1 MSQVNLDEIFW
12 REVAELEEAEQMPY
26 ITSVERIGMQRGL
39 EQGIQQGIQ
48 QGVQQGVQQGQAE
61 MVLRVLNRRFGA
73 ISADLTASICGLP
86 SPHLPILLDVA
97 LSAEALP
104 EVAAVVTTLIAN
116 TDTSSQTPM

>member
-1 MSQVNLDEIFW
+1 
-12 REVAELEEAEQMPY
+12 MPY
-26 ITSVERIGMQRGL
+26 ITSVERMGMQRGL
-39 EQGIQQGIQ
+39 EQGIQQGIQQGAQ

-61 MVLRVLNRRFGA
+61 MVLRVLNRRFGM

-116 TDTSSQTPM
+116 TDKVNPSPM

>member
-1 MSQVNLDEIFW
+1 MSSYRFIDWVIQLPQGLDEIFW

-26 ITSVERIGMQRGL
+26 I
-39 EQGIQQGIQ
+39 
-48 QGVQQGVQQGQAE
+48 
-61 MVLRVLNRRFGA
+61 
-73 ISADLTASICGLP
+73 TASICGLP

-116 TDTSSQTPM
+116 TDKVNPSPM

>member
-1 MSQVNLDEIFW
+1 MQLPQGLDEIFW

-39 EQGIQQGIQ
+39 EQGMQQGM
-48 QGVQQGVQQGQAE
+48 QQGVQQGQAE
-61 MVLRVLNRRFGA
+61 MVLRVLSRRFGM
-73 ISADLTASICGLP
+73 ISADLTASIRGLP

-104 EVAAVVTTLIAN
+104 QVAAVVKTLIAN
-116 TDTSSQTPM
+116 TDKVNPPPM

>member
-1 MSQVNLDEIFW
+1 
-12 REVAELEEAEQMPY
+12 MPY